1 MTIPRTVALLLL
13 AVIAAA
19 VSGDQ
24 PSDNQV
30 VANAFPASLTSGK
43 GVHEQWWTFAAAD
56 LNHSG
61 QQLLVAL
68 YTNGSRAALEV
79 MSRSGNVLATS
90 QVKAMKGNRG
100 EIELVDLDHD
110 GTPEILVHL
119 YGGHGANR
127 PDTWVFA
134 WRNSGLSLV
143 SPMQTVRGNEITLL
157 GQTAAVDL
165 NGDGAKELIAFP
177 GVVFDGDGNDVSGDT
192 LVYSYSNGALQK
204 AAASYAYAEEFHR
217 RTAKPEASSDTFT
230 ATAGKSTL
238 HVIQGDTPAT
248 SGHITLNGTEVAA
261 PDSFKSNVHAFALP
275 VTLATQNTL
284 SVQLDGQ
291 PGASVLVM
299 IETAATSQ

>member
-1 MTIPRTVALLLL
+1 LKIPRTAALLAL
-13 AVIAAA
+13 AVIACVA
-19 VSGDQ
+19 SGAQ
-24 PSDNQV
+24 PSDDQV

-43 GVHEQWWTFAAAD
+43 GVHEQWWTFATVD

-61 QQLLVAL
+61 QPLLVAL

-79 MSRSGNVLATS
+79 VSRSGNVLSTS

-110 GTPEILVHL
+110 GTPEILAHL

-165 NGDGAKELIAFP
+165 KGDGAKELLAFP
-177 GVVFDGDGNDVSGDT
+177 GVVFDGDGNDVSGNT
-192 LVYSYSNGALQK
+192 LVYSYSSGALQR
-204 AAASYAYAEEFHR
+204 ADASYVYAEEFHR
-217 RTAKPEASSDTFT
+217 RAAKPEASSDTFK
-230 ATAGKSTL
+230 AMAGKAML
-238 HVIQGDTPAT
+238 HIIQGDTPVT
-248 SGHITLNGTEVAA
+248 SGHITLNGTEVAT
-261 PDSFKSNVHAFALP
+261 PDSFKSNVHAFTLP
-275 VTLATQNTL
+275 VTVATQNTL

-291 PGASVLVM
+291 PGASVLVL
-299 IETAATSQ
+299 IETPATSQ